1 MFKLILQKL
10 KKQLIVKQKRKLLK
24 KPKQLL
30 LRILQENNI
39 ILKNDK
45 VYRIIIKIKN
55 SIYPKDDNFLST
67 INNIT

>member
-1 MFKLILQKL
+1 M
-10 KKQLIVKQKRKLLK
+10 KKQLIVKQKSKLLK

-45 VYRIIIKIKN
+45 IYKIIIKIKN